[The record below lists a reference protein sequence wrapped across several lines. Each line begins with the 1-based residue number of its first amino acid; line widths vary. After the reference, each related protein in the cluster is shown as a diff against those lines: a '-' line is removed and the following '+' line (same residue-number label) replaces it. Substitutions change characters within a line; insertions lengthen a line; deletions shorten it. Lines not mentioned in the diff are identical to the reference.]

1 MLRRKTVGLATVF
14 AILVMLSALASP
26 EALLADSVEYTFT
39 SQFSDGTARNLQLIA
54 PTFITSDVYINAASM
69 VSCTTSGPF
78 VGPCE
83 VVGILPSGPDD
94 PQQHPEIAFGTPGTV
109 LDFYFPY
116 GSFSAFGQYSEV
128 YNFNPAQLVI
138 TDVPTP
144 IPEPSTV
151 LLLVL
156 CMGLVGLFVCLVPP
170 PMKPVS
176 LTVVA

>member
-14 AILVMLSALASP
+14 AILVMLAALASP

-39 SQFSDGTARNLQLIA
+39 SQLSDGTVRSFQYIA

-69 VSCTTSGPF
+69 VSCTTSGLF
-78 VGPCE
+78 IGPC
-83 VVGILPSGPDD
+83 VAVGILPSGPDD
-94 PQQHPEIAFGTPGTV
+94 PQHHPEIIFGTPGLV

-144 IPEPSTV
+144 EPSTA
-151 LLLVL
+151 LLLCV
-156 CMGLVGLFVCLVPP
+156 GLVGLFAW
-170 PMKPVS
+170 S
-176 LTVVA
+176 HRR

>member
-26 EALLADSVEYTFT
+26 KALLADSVEYTFT
-39 SQFSDGTARNLQLIA
+39 SQFSDGTVRGFQYIA

-78 VGPCE
+78 IGPCE
-83 VVGILPSGPDD
+83 EVGILPSGPDD
-94 PQQHPEIAFGTPGTV
+94 PQHHPELVFGTPG
-109 LDFYFPY
+109 LSIYYYFPF
-116 GSFSAFGQYSEV
+116 GSFSAFGQYSQV

-151 LLLVL
+151 LLL
-156 CMGLVGLFVCLVPP
+156 CMGLVGLF
-170 PMKPVS
+170 
-176 LTVVA
+176 AWFHRR

>member
-39 SQFSDGTARNLQLIA
+39 SQFSDGTVRSFQYIA

-69 VSCTTSGPF
+69 VSCTTSGPI
-78 VGPCE
+78 GPCA

-94 PQQHPEIAFGTPGTV
+94 PQHHPEISFGTPGLV
-109 LDFYFPY
+109 NDFYFPH

-128 YNFNPAQLVI
+128 YNLNPAQLVI

-144 IPEPSTV
+144 ISEPSTV
-151 LLLVL
+151 LLL
-156 CMGLVGLFVCLVPP
+156 CMGLVGLFAW
-170 PMKPVS
+170 S
-176 LTVVA
+176 HRR